1 MKPIMKEITT
11 NDNKKIYRC
20 SRWIK
25 IKHNCNPN
33 KRNSLY
39 YYTVDGY
46 GYREG
51 TENYNPI
58 EHDGKYIDYFCWNGR
73 KWAIE
78 QFLRLDYPIFFENED
93 GKTSFI
99 SGYDGEEYYN
109 PVLIELDD
117 CCECVRVYVE
127 RRFNK

>member
-1 MKPIMKEITT
+1 MKQIMKEITT

-25 IKHNCNPN
+25 IKHNYNPN

-73 KWAIE
+73 KWAVE
-78 QFLRLDYPIFFENED
+78 QFLKLDYPIFYEEND
-93 GKTSFI
+93 KLCYL
-99 SGYDGEEYYN
+99 SGYDSEEYYN
-109 PVLIELDD
+109 PILIECD
-117 CCECVRVYVE
+117 EYYEHVRVYTE
-127 RRFNK
+127 RKFTK